1 VTVPKATTVAT
12 VEEELP
18 GVRCY
23 AERHGWSVSWDP
35 ETLRLTFEGK
45 HPNDNRPIRA
55 IAALDGYR
63 ALPPAWSFEAPDTGA
78 TCLPKPAPVGG
89 QSSIFHNGCG
99 ICAPF
104 NRRAYKQHGGPHGDW
119 GGPECWLNVRGHVQ
133 ATTLAAMFAVIVGHL
148 KASPGMK

>member
-12 VEEELP
+12 VEEELL

-23 AERHGWSVSWDP
+23 AERHGWTVSWDS

-45 HPNDNRPIRA
+45 HPNDNRPIRVV
-55 IAALDGYR
+55 AALDDYR
-63 ALPPAWSFEAPDTGA
+63 ALPPAWSFEVPDTGIA
-78 TCLPKPAPVGG
+78 CLLKPAPVVG
-89 QSSIFHNGCG
+89 QSSIFNDKCS

-104 NRRAYKQHGGPHGDW
+104 NRRAYKQCGGPHGDW
-119 GGPECWLNVRGHVQ
+119 GGPECWLNVRGHAW

-148 KASPGMK
+148 KASPGIK